1 MRIMIVGGRRKAWF
15 LTKAFIQKKHKITL
29 INKDADYCSKLSSDF
44 EDAIVINGDG
54 SKPFILEDANTQ
66 NMDIVI
72 ALASNDAD
80 NLVICQLCK
89 NVFNVPRT
97 MALVSSPQNVDIFS
111 KLGVDTTVS
120 SVALLTSIIEQR
132 AFADDIKN
140 FLSVGSGE
148 VGIFEISVTED
159 SPICDK
165 TLAEANIPSEATIS
179 CVIRNDVPIIPK
191 GFTKILA
198 DDKLVV
204 VAIAEEQEKVLEAIL
219 GGK

>member
-1 MRIMIVGGRRKAWF
+1 MKIMIVGGRRKAWF
-15 LTKAFIQKKHKITL
+15 LAKAFIQKKHKVTM
-29 INKDADYCSKLSSDF
+29 INKDAEFCSKLSSDF
-44 EDAIVINGDG
+44 KEVVVINGDG

-66 NMDIVI
+66 DMDIVI
-72 ALASNDAD
+72 SLTSSDAD

-89 NVFNVPRT
+89 NVFKVPKT
-97 MALVSSPQNVDIFS
+97 MSIVSSPQNVEIFS

-132 AFADDIKN
+132 AFTDDIKN
-140 FLSVGSGE
+140 FLSLGRGQ

-159 SPICDK
+159 SPICNK
-165 TLAEANIPSEATIS
+165 TLAQADIPPEATIS

-191 GFTKILA
+191 GFTQIMA
-198 DDKLVV
+198 EDKLVV
-204 VAIAEEQEKVLEAIL
+204 VAIAEKQKAVLEAIL